1 MTRWIVAGLLS
12 ALVPPPGVVL
22 AQSSPIG
29 VVAAERGW
37 TFGHG
42 MMAVTSR
49 DDDSVVLV
57 VTVRG
62 FTEHVWNRLPPAWFT
77 VTTGETRVI
86 AAIRTASTM
95 RPEVF
100 SWSQGEP
107 RLAFVVP
114 KNARAFDLRFR
125 NGDPIR
131 FTVSDG
137 LKTTID

>member
-1 MTRWIVAGLLS
+1 MARWIVAGLLG
-12 ALVPPPGVVL
+12 ALLATPAVVL
-22 AQSSPIG
+22 AQSSPIR
-29 VVAAERGW
+29 VVAAERGR

-42 MMAVTSR
+42 TAAVTSR

-57 VTVRG
+57 LTIRG
-62 FTEHVWNRLPPAWFT
+62 FTEEGWNRLPPTWFT

-86 AAIRTASTM
+86 AAIRTASAM

-114 KNARAFDLRFR
+114 KNARVFELRF
-125 NGDPIR
+125 
-131 FTVSDG
+131 
-137 LKTTID
+137 